1 MRNTTF
7 FRNTLLG
14 LSCLG
19 AIAFTQSTTAQPTT
33 PAMTS
38 AEIEALVTNNTTI
51 GTFSD
56 RPLSYIVFVA
66 ADGRMIGRISDGTT
80 DRIEL
85 GSWQVRDDML
95 CGRWDNLKNGEENC
109 FSYHRVGDN
118 VHAYNTDG
126 SLDRIQFFAQGDPYN
141 LQAASTQVETEI
153 RQFID
158 DWGKAWSPEDNA
170 PQYSRESLVPF
181 YLQSDE
187 LLAFDFTDAES
198 TTVYRGVENHHST
211 WEAFV
216 RDYDY
221 WTFTPVA
228 ESVKI
233 YPQSANAAA
242 ATLLVDIYGRKP
254 DATEFQAN
262 AHATLLLEKR
272 DGNWVIVHE
281 NIWGPVNE

>member
-1 MRNTTF
+1 MKN
-7 FRNTLLG
+7 FRNAILCI
-14 LSCLG
+14 SCLIG
-19 AIAFTQSTTAQPTT
+19 SITFAQITTAQPTT

-38 AEIEALVTNNTTI
+38 AEIEALITDNTTI

-56 RPLSYIVFVA
+56 RPLSYVVFVA
-66 ADGRMIGRISDGTT
+66 ADGRMIGRVSDGTS

-85 GSWQVRDDML
+85 GSWEVKDNKL
-95 CGRWDNLKNGEENC
+95 CGRWNNLKDGAENC

-141 LQAASTQVETEI
+141 LQQAVNSIQVETEI
-153 RQFID
+153 REFIGN
-158 DWGKAWSPEDNA
+158 WGEAWSPKENA
-170 PQYSRESLVPF
+170 PLYTSESFAPF

-198 TTVYRGVENHHST
+198 KTVFQGVADHHDT
-211 WEAFV
+211 WSAFV

-221 WTFTPVA
+221 WTFTPVT
-228 ESVKI
+228 ESIRV
-233 YPQSANAAA
+233 YPQSENAAA
-242 ATLLVDIYGRKP
+242 ATLYVDNYGRRP
-254 DATEFQAN
+254 DGTEFEAR

>member
-1 MRNTTF
+1 MSNKKIKYPI
-7 FRNTLLG
+7 LLG
-14 LSCLG
+14 IS
-19 AIAFTQSTTAQPTT
+19 
-33 PAMTS
+33 
-38 AEIEALVTNNTTI
+38 ALVLS
-51 GTFSD
+51 GSSFVLAEKPFKSD
-56 RPLSYIVFVA
+56 RPIYLSQDTA
-66 ADGRMIGRISDGTT
+66 
-80 DRIEL
+80 
-85 GSWQVRDDML
+85 
-95 CGRWDNLKNGEENC
+95 N
-109 FSYHRVGDN
+109 
-118 VHAYNTDG
+118 
-126 SLDRIQFFAQGDPYN
+126 
-141 LQAASTQVETEI
+141 STQVETEI

-158 DWGKAWSPEDNA
+158 DWGEAWSPEDNA

-181 YLQSDE
+181 YLQSEE

-221 WTFTPVA
+221 WTFTPVT
-228 ESVKI
+228 ESVQI